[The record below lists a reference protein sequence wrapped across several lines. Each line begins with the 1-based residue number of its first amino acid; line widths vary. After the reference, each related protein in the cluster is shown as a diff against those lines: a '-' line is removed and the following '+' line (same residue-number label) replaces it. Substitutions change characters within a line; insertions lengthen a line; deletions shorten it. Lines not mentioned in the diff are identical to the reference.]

1 MTFLSAVSEQWA
13 CVIHNVLGV
22 VLQATMKSLL
32 VDSEQLLRR
41 ISFSYRSLVLIR
53 PYYRRA
59 TKTAIDLRFLRVFFF
74 SELCFQTYFSNHI
87 FQIFFLRAVFSK
99 LFFQSFL
106 FKAFYSKL
114 LLRAFVN
121 RCLLTIFC

>member
-1 MTFLSAVSEQWA
+1 MTFLLAVLEQWA

-59 TKTAIDLRFLRVFFF
+59 TKTAIDLRFLLSVLFSGALFSDLFFK
-74 SELCFQTYFSNHI
+74 SYFSD
-87 FQIFFLRAVFSK
+87 
-99 LFFQSFL
+99 LFFESCF
-106 FKAFYSKL
+106 FKAFRSRLFIQSFCSEL
-114 LLRAFVN
+114 LLRAFVE
-121 RCLLTIFC
+121 RWLLTIFC

>member
-1 MTFLSAVSEQWA
+1 MTFLLAVLEQWA

-59 TKTAIDLRFLRVFFF
+59 TKTAIDLHFLLRFFF
-74 SELCFQTYFSNHI
+74 GALFSDLFFKSYFSDLF
-87 FQIFFLRAVFSK
+87 FQSCFSK
-99 LFFQSFL
+99 LFVQGFL
-106 FKAFYSKL
+106 FKASAQSFCSEL
-114 LLRAFVN
+114 LLIDV
-121 RCLLTIFC
+121 C